1 MSTPEHQILDRYL
14 KTVFSLIEGLADV
27 EEASHHL
34 HDYLQWHRQQGLNPE
49 LESFLIEIFFDK
61 CHREFT
67 DPGPPE

>member
-1 MSTPEHQILDRYL
+1 MSSPDYRILDRYL
-14 KTVFSLIEGLADV
+14 ETVFSLIEGLADV

-49 LESFLIEIFFDK
+49 LEAFLIELFFDK

-67 DPGPPE
+67 NPEPPE